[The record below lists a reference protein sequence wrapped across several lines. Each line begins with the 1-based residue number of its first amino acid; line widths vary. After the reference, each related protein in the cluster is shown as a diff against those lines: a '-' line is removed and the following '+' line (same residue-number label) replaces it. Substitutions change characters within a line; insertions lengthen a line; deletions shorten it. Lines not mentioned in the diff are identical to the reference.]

1 VDRTLRS
8 GTPVLT
14 SCAAGP
20 VTRVLAA
27 LSPMSLASRMASI
40 TSAPNVTRP
49 SGSRDDSGSFDAG
62 HAYVQH
68 RRSLSLLE
76 QLNWSIFLARERS
89 MSDIIIPHGHRFI
102 IEADGFGRA
111 GAEAD
116 RDVGVSA
123 IEMHLQQMP
132 SDEVAAIHA
141 AALAWQDGDMVDER
155 PAALDY
161 LERVG
166 MKAATAG
173 WRDASQVG
181 LSVSA
186 VA

>member
-1 VDRTLRS
+1 MS
-8 GTPVLT
+8 GII
-14 SCAAGP
+14 AHG
-20 VTRVLAA
+20 
-27 LSPMSLASRMASI
+27 
-40 TSAPNVTRP
+40 
-49 SGSRDDSGSFDAG
+49 
-62 HAYVQH
+62 
-68 RRSLSLLE
+68 RRFSV
-76 QLNWSIFLARERS
+76 
-89 MSDIIIPHGHRFI
+89 
-102 IEADGFGRA
+102 EAEGFVRN

-123 IEMHLQQMP
+123 IEMHLQQMS

-141 AALAWQDGDMVDER
+141 AALTWQDGDMLDDR

-166 MKAATAG
+166 LEAATAG

-186 VA
+186 IA